1 VALSN
6 PHDPGMYMMKWHL
19 NLFRGRNMLVVVV
32 GLDLGDS
39 EVQNPTKVIEA

>member
-1 VALSN
+1 VAFK
-6 PHDPGMYMMKWHL
+6 PT
-19 NLFRGRNMLVVVV
+19 NMLVVVV